1 MSFYYNIQKSC
12 NFAKFL
18 IKIPVK
24 YFNSF
29 STILQHTPN
38 FSIVIM
44 ISAKSST
51 NPQNLAEVED
61 TFVNR
66 GRIPTE
72 SPFKY
77 SPPFSIPFSP
87 TFSLAK

>member
-1 MSFYYNIQKSC
+1 MSFYYNIPKSC

-29 STILQHTPN
+29 STILQHTSN
-38 FSIVIM
+38 FFIVIM
-44 ISAKSST
+44 IRAKSST
-51 NPQNLAEVED
+51 NPQTLTEVED

-72 SPFKY
+72 SAFKY
-77 SPPFSIPFSP
+77 SSPFSS